1 MAKSK
6 HIDRTFWKDYTIG
19 FYAGM
24 SSGISIIIW
33 QELTKNVKSFICR
46 TTLLIFLLILTY
58 GVIGLFGQFVYR
70 GFKGNK

>member
-6 HIDRTFWKDYTIG
+6 PIDRTFWKDYTIG

-33 QELTKNVKSFICR
+33 QELTKNVKSVLCR
-46 TTLLIFLLILTY
+46 TALLTVLLILTY
-58 GVIGLFGQFVYR
+58 AIIGVLGQFAYR
-70 GFKGNK
+70 GFKRK